1 MAQLTPSPGSYG
13 DASAVLVLVLG
24 TDITRSLEGPRTHL
38 YTRLP
43 DSRALELIQSTQT
56 DV

>member
-13 DASAVLVLVLG
+13 DASAVLVLVLSI
-24 TDITRSLEGPRTHL
+24 DITCSLEGPRTHL